1 MKSKE
6 VKEFRLGEL
15 FCGPGGLAYA
25 AVNSQIEDSEYKIIH
40 KWSNDYDLDTC
51 KTYTRNICPN
61 DPESVIGGDVRK
73 LDIEPLGD
81 IDALAFGFPCND
93 FSVVGEQ
100 KGFVNWNGSTYYV
113 HENGALGLQW
123 QELEE
128 GCYYFDYT
136 TAQMYTG
143 WLKGDTTFY
152 LDPDG
157 KLHTGWL
164 KLDGKQYYFY
174 QAGDMATGKMTI
186 GNGEYYFD
194 ENGVLQSGF
203 AIPQAPSLYE

>member
-1 MKSKE
+1 MPS
-6 VKEFRLGEL
+6 
-15 FCGPGGLAYA
+15 
-25 AVNSQIEDSEYKIIH
+25 IH
-40 KWSNDYDLDTC
+40 
-51 KTYTRNICPN
+51 
-61 DPESVIGGDVRK
+61 
-73 LDIEPLGD
+73 PLW
-81 IDALAFGFPCND
+81 ISWA
-93 FSVVGEQ
+93 
-100 KGFVNWNGSTYYV
+100 YYV

-136 TAQMYTG
+136 TAQMVTG
-143 WLKGDTTFY
+143 WVGSDTKFY

>member
-1 MKSKE
+1 M
-6 VKEFRLGEL
+6 
-15 FCGPGGLAYA
+15 
-25 AVNSQIEDSEYKIIH
+25 
-40 KWSNDYDLDTC
+40 
-51 KTYTRNICPN
+51 
-61 DPESVIGGDVRK
+61 
-73 LDIEPLGD
+73 
-81 IDALAFGFPCND
+81 
-93 FSVVGEQ
+93 
-100 KGFVNWNGSTYYV
+100 

-123 QELEE
+123 QESEE
-128 GCYYFDYT
+128 GCGCFDYT

-164 KLDGKQYYFY
+164 ELDGKQYYFY

-194 ENGVLQSGF
+194 EKWCF
-203 AIPQAPSLYE
+203 AVRFCDS

>member
-1 MKSKE
+1 MTQIDDAGFTVTWDVGSDAVRAEFPVWIEYDSTDVLTKGSLEVTSDTISYHVSLLDHAGKNGVYTVQAYVYNASGESK
-6 VKEFRLGEL
+6 VCSIKVLSG
-15 FCGPGGLAYA
+15 
-25 AVNSQIEDSEYKIIH
+25 V
-40 KWSNDYDLDTC
+40 
-51 KTYTRNICPN
+51 
-61 DPESVIGGDVRK
+61 GDK
-73 LDIEPLGD
+73 
-81 IDALAFGFPCND
+81 
-93 FSVVGEQ
+93 
-100 KGFVNWNGSTYYV
+100 KGFVNWNGATYYV

-136 TAQMYTG
+136 TAQMVTG
-143 WLKGDTTFY
+143 WVGSDTKFY

>member
-1 MKSKE
+1 MKM
-6 VKEFRLGEL
+6 V
-15 FCGPGGLAYA
+15 
-25 AVNSQIEDSEYKIIH
+25 
-40 KWSNDYDLDTC
+40 
-51 KTYTRNICPN
+51 
-61 DPESVIGGDVRK
+61 
-73 LDIEPLGD
+73 
-81 IDALAFGFPCND
+81 
-93 FSVVGEQ
+93 
-100 KGFVNWNGSTYYV
+100 
-113 HENGALGLQW
+113 ALGLQW

-136 TAQMYTG
+136 TAQMVTG
-143 WLKGDTTFY
+143 WVGSDTKFY

>member
-1 MKSKE
+1 M
-6 VKEFRLGEL
+6 
-15 FCGPGGLAYA
+15 
-25 AVNSQIEDSEYKIIH
+25 
-40 KWSNDYDLDTC
+40 
-51 KTYTRNICPN
+51 
-61 DPESVIGGDVRK
+61 
-73 LDIEPLGD
+73 
-81 IDALAFGFPCND
+81 
-93 FSVVGEQ
+93 
-100 KGFVNWNGSTYYV
+100 

-136 TAQMYTG
+136 TAQMVTG
-143 WLKGDTTFY
+143 WVGSDTKFY

-164 KLDGKQYYFY
+164 ELDGKQYYFY

-203 AIPQAPSLYE
+203 AIPKAPSLYE